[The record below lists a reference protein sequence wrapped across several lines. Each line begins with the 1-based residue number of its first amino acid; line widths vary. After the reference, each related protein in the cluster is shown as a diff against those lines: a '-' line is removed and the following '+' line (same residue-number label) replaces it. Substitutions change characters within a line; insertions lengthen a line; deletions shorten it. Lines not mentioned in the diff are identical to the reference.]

1 MILIR
6 FLLLIIFRENFNVN
20 MLRDCG
26 IVLELCVM
34 NYDKYFK
41 ERLVN
46 SC

>member
-26 IVLELCVM
+26 IVLDVENLCITLIIPIF
-34 NYDKYFK
+34 DLF
-41 ERLVN
+41 RL
-46 SC
+46 